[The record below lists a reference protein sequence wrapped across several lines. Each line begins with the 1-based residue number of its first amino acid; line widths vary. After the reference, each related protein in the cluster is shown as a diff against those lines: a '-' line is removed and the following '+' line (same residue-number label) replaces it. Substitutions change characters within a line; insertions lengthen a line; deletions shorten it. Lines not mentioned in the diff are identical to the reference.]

1 MPHRATGV
9 RRAAPGTYE
18 DMTTS
23 PNDPDQD
30 PVMTER
36 SEPDKLHG
44 DPLDPAADREVSA
57 GDVAEDPNAP
67 DEDGDS

>member
-1 MPHRATGV
+1 MPHRGHTCPEG
-9 RRAAPGTYE
+9 RSGYHE

-30 PVMTER
+30 PVMTQR

-67 DEDGDS
+67 DEDGGS